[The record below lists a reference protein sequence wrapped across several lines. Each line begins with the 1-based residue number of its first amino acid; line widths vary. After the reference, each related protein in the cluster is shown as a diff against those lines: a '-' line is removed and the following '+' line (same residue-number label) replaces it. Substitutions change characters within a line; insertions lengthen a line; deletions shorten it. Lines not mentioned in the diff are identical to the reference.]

1 MKGRDTLGWSV
12 WDGRGR
18 QLLLVVVLA
27 SDLPF
32 V

>member
-12 WDGRGR
+12 GDERGR

-27 SDLPF
+27 GDLPL